1 MPGGQVRVQVKMA
14 ANRQQVKVVVSVS
27 RLIGYRP
34 CLTQI
39 GLEGSGSAG
48 LIHGTRS
55 MTM

>member
-1 MPGGQVRVQVKMA
+1 MRVQVKMA